1 MTFLMD
7 NPVTY
12 KQLQQEVDEFYE
24 KHLPTGEIS
33 YNQCLT
39 LPFLQA
45 VVKESGRMY
54 PSIIYQIPRYVPAE
68 GITIAGYDVPPGT
81 AAGISALSYNRSKE
95 IFGPDANTFRPERWT
110 ENDTRAKQM
119 DSLLATVI
127 SLRCRV
133 SNCSLDTAV
142 ALALERTLRW
152 LR

>member
-1 MTFLMD
+1 MIFLIE
-7 NPVTY
+7 NPAYY
-12 KQLQQEVDEFYE
+12 KRLQKEVDTFYE
-24 KHLPTGEIS
+24 KNLPSGEIT

-68 GITIAGYDVPPGT
+68 GINIAGYDIPPGT

-95 IFGPDANTFRPERWT
+95 IFGQDSNTFRPERGMEDEAT
-110 ENDTRAKQM
+110 AKQM

-127 SLRCRV
+127 PTKV
-133 SNCSLDTAV
+133 
-142 ALALERTLRW
+142 W
-152 LR
+152 LIVVWIRKSDVYWEEHCVGWDE